1 MPLVSGIAMQVNA
14 EPAYILHKRP
24 YREASQILEIFSR
37 NHGRLSLMSRGSR
50 GPRSRTSGLLQPL
63 RPLLLSWYGRGEM
76 PGLKGVDV
84 ADTRPPELKGKAL
97 MSAMYLNELL
107 VILLHRNDVH
117 ESLFSDYH
125 ETLYTLPRAG
135 ELETVL
141 RYFEKNLLEQT
152 GFGLN
157 LVQDADSGEPVRPD
171 REYAYLF
178 EHGPVLNRAAQSRQN
193 PVISGSSLLA
203 FDRGELDTPRSIA
216 EIKQLMRYVINRH
229 LGPRKLKSRDLF
241 RPSLRQS

>member
-1 MPLVSGIAMQVNA
+1 MQINA

-24 YREASQILEIFSR
+24 YRETSQILEVFSR

-50 GPRSRTSGLLQPL
+50 SPRSRTSGVLQPF
-63 RPLLLSWYGRGEM
+63 RPLLLGWYGRGDM
-76 PGLKGVDV
+76 PSLRDVDS
-84 ADTRPPELKGKAL
+84 ADARQPQLTGKSL

-117 ESLFSDYH
+117 ELLFSDYH
-125 ETLYTLPRAG
+125 ETLYAMQQTSR
-135 ELETVL
+135 LEIIL
-141 RYFEKNLLEQT
+141 RNFEKKLLEQM

-157 LVQDADSGEPVRPD
+157 LVHDADSGEPVLAD
-171 REYAYLF
+171 RHYAYHF
-178 EHGPVLNRAAQSRQN
+178 EHGPVQCQPGLSRQN

-203 FDRGELDTPRSIA
+203 FNRGELESSLSVA

-229 LGPRKLKSRDLF
+229 LGSRKLKSRELF
-241 RPSLRQS
+241 RSPTRQA